1 MNPLIELLQG
11 EVRQLNGEL
20 LDCVRLAADPGTAP
34 AALARWARRVH
45 ALTGAFTVVEQTAWL
60 QMAQALQQLGSGEDA
75 APLRSAAVGRALAL
89 LRGFADT
96 PKAEAAEWLTTHAAE
111 ATAAGSELGQAA
123 GDSAPA
129 IASDN
134 PLLGLFRQEVE
145 EQSARISQLLLRLEQ
160 EPERLDL
167 IAPVMRA
174 AHSIKGA
181 ARAVRLEPVVSLAHA
196 LEDRLSAAQRQ
207 TQSVDEALI
216 EYCLATVDLLRDF
229 ARAGSNDALE
239 ARLRGLLAQASAI
252 DPGAPSPPPSAATHT
267 STTMPPEPVAARTLT
282 PAPTY
287 IAAEDGDPVLRI
299 KASLVGRLIALAGTG
314 VVGAHRLRPFADRQQ
329 RLRQTVAQL
338 GRLVDDLHHRLGAPT
353 PSSAVG
359 ADLGELRRQIASARQ
374 HTQSWIDDFTD
385 YARESFDLN
394 ERIFQA
400 ASLTRLRPFRDL
412 VLGYPRMVR
421 DLARQLGKRA
431 RLTIV
436 GEGLEVDRDV
446 LEKLDAPLTHLL
458 RNALDHG
465 LEPIAARVAAGKSE
479 EGQLRI
485 WATHRAGMLAI
496 DISDD
501 GAGIDLA
508 RVRARLI
515 DSGRVSADAAAALSE
530 QALREHLFAP
540 GFTTRSEVTE
550 VSGRGVGLDVVRE
563 SIERLDG
570 SVRLTTRAG
579 HGTTFHL
586 LVPISRAV
594 TRALAV
600 RSAGEVYA
608 FPSLRIDRVVRGE
621 RTDVVS
627 EEGLQYLP
635 LAGRNIGLVPLAE
648 LLDLGITRSHG
659 ERLDVVVVEHQG
671 RLVGFVVDEFLGEY
685 DLATRPLDARLG
697 RVADVGAIA
706 LLTDGTPVVLLDV
719 DDLMRSALGRERAS
733 LSATS
738 DAGPGDSGRR
748 KRVLVVDDSISVREL
763 ERQLLAGRGF
773 EVEVA
778 VDGVDAWTRLRDESF
793 DLLITDVDMPRM
805 NGIELTRSIKQDP
818 RLRALP
824 VVIVSYR
831 DRPEDRRR
839 GLEARADSYLTK
851 SDFQDESFLKLVHQL
866 IGPAQAAS

>member
-1 MNPLIELLQG
+1 MSALIELLQG
-11 EVRQLNGEL
+11 EVRQLTSEL
-20 LDCVRLAADPGTAP
+20 ADCVRLAADPATAP
-34 AALARWARRVH
+34 GAMARWARRSH
-45 ALTGAFTVVEQTAWL
+45 ALAGAFTVIQQPQWL
-60 QMAQALQQLGSGEDA
+60 QLAQALHQLQSDSA
-75 APLRSAAVGRALAL
+75 APVLLSAGVGRALVL
-89 LRGFADT
+89 LRAF
-96 PKAEAAEWLTTHAAE
+96 AEAPK
-111 ATAAGSELGQAA
+111 GQASEWVLA
-123 GDSAPA
+123 HADDAAAIAVELSHAEVDAAPA

-134 PLLGLFRQEVE
+134 PILGLFRQEVD
-145 EQSARISQLLLRLEQ
+145 EQSSRISQLLLRLEQ

-181 ARAVRLEPVVSLAHA
+181 ARAVRLEPVVTLAHA
-196 LEDRLSAAQRQ
+196 LEDRLSGAQRQ
-207 TQSVDEALI
+207 AHGVDEALI
-216 EYCLATVDLLRDF
+216 EYCLASVDLLREF
-229 ARAGSNDALE
+229 ARHGSNEALE
-239 ARLRGLLAQASAI
+239 ARLQRLLAPE
-252 DPGAPSPPPSAATHT
+252 PGVSAAAAAA
-267 STTMPPEPVAARTLT
+267 PVAAQTLA

-329 RLRQTVAQL
+329 RLRQTVGQL

-353 PSSAVG
+353 PTSAVG

-436 GEGLEVDRDV
+436 GESLEVDRDV

-465 LEPIAARVAAGKSE
+465 IEPVAARIAAGKPE

-496 DISDD
+496 DISED
-501 GAGIDLA
+501 GAGIDLD
-508 RVRARLI
+508 RVRARLVE
-515 DSGRVSADAAAALSE
+515 SGRLSSDAVAALSE

-563 SIERLDG
+563 SIERLEG
-570 SVRLTTRAG
+570 SVRLTTRHG

-600 RSAGEVYA
+600 RTASEVYA

-621 RTDVVS
+621 RSDVVS

-635 LAGRNIGLVPLAE
+635 LSGRNIGLVPLAE
-648 LLDLGITRSHG
+648 LLDLGTTRGQG

-697 RVADVGAIA
+697 RVADIGAVA

-733 LSATS
+733 LAAAQPASTGA
-738 DAGPGDSGRR
+738 ARR

-773 EVEVA
+773 DVEVA
-778 VDGVDAWTRLRDESF
+778 VDGVDAWSRLRDESF

-818 RLRALP
+818 RLRSLP

-851 SDFQDESFLKLVHQL
+851 SDFQDENFLKLVHQL
-866 IGPAQAAS
+866 IGSAQADT

>member
-1 MNPLIELLQG
+1 MSALVELLQG
-11 EVRQLNGEL
+11 EIRQLTRELGE
-20 LDCVRLAADPGTAP
+20 CVRLAADPASAP
-34 AALARWARRVH
+34 EAMARWMRRAH
-45 ALTGAFTVVEQTAWL
+45 ALTGAFTVVSQPQWML
-60 QMAQALQQLGSGEDA
+60 LAQLLQQRGGA
-75 APLRSAAVGRALAL
+75 AELQAPAVARALAL
-89 LRGFADT
+89 LSEFANA
-96 PKAEAAEWLTTHAAE
+96 PRAEATAWLATHAAE
-111 ATAAGSELGQAA
+111 AAAIAAELGEGAPADALAIA
-123 GDSAPA
+123 GD
-129 IASDN
+129 N
-134 PLLGLFRQEVE
+134 PILALFRQEVD
-145 EQSARISQLLLRLEQ
+145 EQCSRVSQLLLRLEQ
-160 EPERLDL
+160 EPDRLDL

-181 ARAVRLEPVVSLAHA
+181 ARAVRLDPVVSLAHA
-196 LEDRLSAAQRQ
+196 LEDRLAAAQKRQ
-207 TQSVDEALI
+207 HGVDEALI
-216 EYCLATVDLLRDF
+216 EFCLAAVDLLREF
-229 ARAGSNDALE
+229 SRRGSSDPLL
-239 ARLRGLLAQASAI
+239 ARLQRLLAPKAGDEAAAEAPAI
-252 DPGAPSPPPSAATHT
+252 AQ
-267 STTMPPEPVAARTLT
+267 TL
-282 PAPTY
+282 APTPNY

-314 VVGAHRLRPFADRQQ
+314 VVGARRLRPFAERQQ

-353 PSSAVG
+353 PASPVG

-394 ERIFQA
+394 ERIYQA

-458 RNALDHG
+458 RNAIDHG
-465 LEPIAARVAAGKSE
+465 LEAVAARIAAGKQE

-501 GAGIDLA
+501 GGGIDLA
-508 RVRARLI
+508 SVRARLV
-515 DSGRVSADAAAALSE
+515 DSGRLSADAAAALSD
-530 QALREHLFAP
+530 QALREHVFAP
-540 GFTTRSEVTE
+540 GFSTRSEVTE

-570 SVRLTTRAG
+570 SVRLTTRQG

-600 RSAGEVYA
+600 RCGGEVYA
-608 FPSLRIDRVVRGE
+608 FPSLRIDRVVRSQRSE
-621 RTDVVS
+621 VAS

-635 LAGRNIGLVPLAE
+635 IGGRNVGLVPLAE
-648 LLDLGITRSHG
+648 LLELGVTRSHG
-659 ERLDVVVVEHQG
+659 ERIDVVVVEHQG

-697 RVADVGAIA
+697 RVADIA
-706 LLTDGTPVVLLDV
+706 AVAVLTDGSPVVLLDV
-719 DDLMRSALGRERAS
+719 DDLMRSALGRARAS
-733 LSATS
+733 LASTQRAASS
-738 DAGPGDSGRR
+738 DDSPR
-748 KRVLVVDDSISVREL
+748 KRVLVADDSISVREL
-763 ERQLLAGRGF
+763 ERQLLAGRGY

-778 VDGVDAWTRLRDESF
+778 VDGVDAWTRLRDEAF

-818 RLRALP
+818 RLRSLP

-839 GLEARADSYLTK
+839 GLDARADAYLTK

-866 IGPAQAAS
+866 IGPAAAES

>member
-1 MNPLIELLQG
+1 MTALIELLQG
-11 EVRQLNGEL
+11 EIRQLVGEL
-20 LDCVRLAADPGTAP
+20 AECVRLAAEPGTA
-34 AALARWARRVH
+34 AAARARWARRAH
-45 ALTGAFTVVEQTAWL
+45 ALAGAFTVVQQPEWL
-60 QMAQALQQLGSGEDA
+60 QLAQALQQLESVEDGA
-75 APLRSAAVGRALAL
+75 ALRSTDVGRALVL
-89 LRGFADT
+89 LRSF
-96 PKAEAAEWLTTHAAE
+96 AEAPKPEAAQWLRA
-111 ATAAGSELGQAA
+111 QAA
-123 GDSAPA
+123 QAAALAASLVQTDKSDAPA

-134 PLLGLFRQEVE
+134 PILGLFRQEVD
-145 EQSARISQLLLRLEQ
+145 EQSTRISQLLLRLEQ

-181 ARAVRLEPVVSLAHA
+181 ARAVRLEPVVTLAHA
-196 LEDRLSAAQRQ
+196 LEDRLSTAQRQ
-207 TQSVDEALI
+207 AQAVDEALI

-229 ARAGSNDALE
+229 ARDGSSAALE
-239 ARLRGLLAQASAI
+239 ARLARLLAQPAGPSE
-252 DPGAPSPPPSAATHT
+252 PAPPVVA
-267 STTMPPEPVAARTLT
+267 TTMPP
-282 PAPTY
+282 PAPAPSY
-287 IAAEDGDPVLRI
+287 IAVEDGDPVLRI
-299 KASLVGRLIALAGTG
+299 KASLVGRLIALAGSG

-353 PSSAVG
+353 PASAVG
-359 ADLGELRRQIASARQ
+359 AELGEIRRQIAGARQ

-436 GEGLEVDRDV
+436 GENLEVDRDV

-465 LEPIAARVAAGKSE
+465 IEAVATRLAAGKPE

-496 DISDD
+496 DISED

-508 RVRARLI
+508 RVRARLV
-515 DSGRVSADAAAALSE
+515 DSGRLSADAAAALSE

-570 SVRLTTRAG
+570 SVRLTTRSG

-600 RSAGEVYA
+600 RIAGEVYA

-621 RTDVVS
+621 RGDVAS

-635 LAGRNIGLVPLAE
+635 LSGRNIGLVPLAE
-648 LLDLGITRSHG
+648 LLDLGVTRSHG
-659 ERLDVVVVEHQG
+659 ERLDVVIVEHQG

-685 DLATRPLDARLG
+685 DLATRPLDPRLG
-697 RVADVGAIA
+697 RVADIGAVA

-733 LSATS
+733 LASAAKAQQGS
-738 DAGPGDSGRR
+738 HSRR

-763 ERQLLAGRGF
+763 ERQLLVGRGF
-773 EVEVA
+773 DVEVA
-778 VDGVDAWTRLRDESF
+778 VDGVDAWTRLRDENF

-818 RLRALP
+818 RLRSLP

-851 SDFQDESFLKLVHQL
+851 SDFQDEGFLKLVHQL
-866 IGPAQAAS
+866 IGSAQAAP